1 MASFV
6 EIAEIVE
13 HGSEQQRHMFSRA
26 CSSYVRLSSA
36 CDAIMRELSR
46 DCGWKGPGSL
56 DMKDFHRFH
65 IEKEADGIHFYNG
78 RQNLCCFSID
88 AEGRACV
95 EGDWFPY
102 GAGTDEAIAEARE
115 NCLSEEN
122 RKNAFIYTLGGCHK
136 IQALEFPYEGRI
148 LVCRES
154 WMDNKVED
162 LLKAGKSR
170 MTFLDRS
177 EYQDMVHRYY
187 DAVQGFHEDRLRPQK
202 SVYLYDGKKVSYG
215 DVHPSGEE
223 MIDRILAARDRN
235 KRLLMEAHQSSLFI
249 RSVLE
254 EEAGLEKGHD
264 RMYAFETAVYPVIS
278 GVRSIDFVTNGG
290 SEKMGSIQF
299 VGSSIL
305 YVGKDI
311 DRQAELRDMA
321 GVEKLMDDICLNKA
335 NIDCARRDLVAA
347 KVISEDERLS
357 ESQSERQSESKGKK
371 R

>member
-36 CDAIMRELSR
+36 CSAIMRELSR

-78 RQNLCCFSID
+78 RQSLCCFSID

-102 GAGTDEAIAEARE
+102 GAGTDEAIAEARA
-115 NCLSEEN
+115 NCLSEDN
-122 RKNAFIYTLGGCHK
+122 RKNAFIHTLGGCRM
-136 IQALEFPYEGRI
+136 IQAMESPYEGRI
-148 LVCRES
+148 FVCREP
-154 WMDNKVED
+154 WMDSRVED
-162 LLKAGKSR
+162 MLKAGKSR

-177 EYQDMVHRYY
+177 EYQDTAHRYY
-187 DAVQGFHEDRLRPQK
+187 DVVKGFHEDRLRPQK
-202 SVYLYDGKKVSYG
+202 TVYLYDGKKVSFG
-215 DVHPSGEE
+215 DVHPSGDE

-235 KRLLMEAHQSSLFI
+235 KRLLTDAYGSSLFI

-254 EEAGLEKGHD
+254 EETGLEKGHD

-278 GVRSIDFVTNGG
+278 GVRSIDFVKDGG
-290 SEKMGSIQF
+290 AEKVGSIQF
-299 VGSSIL
+299 VGGSII
-305 YVGKDI
+305 YVGKDV
-311 DRQAELRDMA
+311 DRQAELSDISE
-321 GVEKLMDDICLNKA
+321 VEKLMNDVCLSKS
-335 NIDCARRDLVAA
+335 NIACARADLMAA
-347 KVISEDERLS
+347 KVISEDEDLS
-357 ESQSERQSESKGKK
+357 ESQSEQQSESKGKK
-371 R
+371 K